1 MIVPDDKARQNKIII
16 KCNANTS
23 KWEKCKVD
31 KPGTVY
37 NGNNVN

>member
-1 MIVPDDKARQNKIII
+1 MIVPDNKAHQNKIII